1 MKPPQLSAIAM
12 TKMMTMTRKTRRIRK
27 ATQFPLTLKGTSMA
41 MMVVVM
47 MVMVMVMAMMMM
59 VVVVVVVM
67 MDIMV
72 MRQLVGGLG
81 DSRAVAAH
89 VFTTLRR
96 LSLARGGQV
105 A

>member
-1 MKPPQLSAIAM
+1 
-12 TKMMTMTRKTRRIRK
+12 
-27 ATQFPLTLKGTSMA
+27 
-41 MMVVVM
+41 VVM

-59 VVVVVVVM
+59 VVVVVVVVM